1 MEVFGVMRKLLVVVV
16 VVVVVVLG
24 MECDFTDGV
33 TGSGLVDPR
42 GGGRESVVDM
52 IYWEEENKKQSEQ
65 IGLGLPSLC
74 VRVSLTL
81 SCQR

>member
-1 MEVFGVMRKLLVVVV
+1 MRKLLVVVVV

-24 MECDFTDGV
+24 MECDLTDGV

-52 IYWEEENKKQSEQ
+52 IYWERREQ
-65 IGLGLPSLC
+65 ETKRANWIGSSLLC
-74 VRVSLTL
+74 VCVSLSLL
-81 SCQR
+81 STVVF